1 MRVAQIWMSTRAL
14 KTVLDAAASRE
25 RIEPCGALLGYRVP
39 LGAEVLEALPL
50 KNAHPSADRAFLL
63 EPESVLAA
71 GRTAR
76 AKGLDVVGFWH
87 GHLEGPAWPGV
98 LDEEGMRSA
107 QTGSDAPFV
116 HVVVGRGSTGKR
128 VVRGFRQGRAHAK
141 QVPIQ
146 TLRRPRGTALGAGA
160 AGASS

>member
-1 MRVAQIWMSTRAL
+1 MRIAQIWMSPTAL
-14 KTVLDAAASRE
+14 KTVLDAATSKARV
-25 RIEPCGALLGYRVP
+25 EPCGALLGFRVP
-39 LGAEVLEALPL
+39 LGAEVLEAVHL

-63 EPESVLAA
+63 EPESILEA

-76 AKGLDVVGFWH
+76 GRGLDIVGFWH
-87 GHLEGPAWPGV
+87 GHLDGPAWPGM
-98 LDEEGMRSA
+98 LDEDGMRSA
-107 QTGSDAPFV
+107 QTEGAGPYV

-146 TLRRPRGTALGAGA
+146 RLGRPRGTAQGA
-160 AGASS
+160 ADLTTR